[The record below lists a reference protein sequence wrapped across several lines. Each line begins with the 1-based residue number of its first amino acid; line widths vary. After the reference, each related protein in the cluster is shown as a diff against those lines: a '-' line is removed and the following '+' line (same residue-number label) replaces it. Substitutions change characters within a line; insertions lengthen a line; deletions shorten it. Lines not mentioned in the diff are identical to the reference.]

1 MFIVWTDRIRAHVF
15 ASNSKSGSTRFSLIN
30 ISSRAGRPP
39 DRGGTLFLFYF
50 FLSRT
55 VTRLRVVVTVVIA
68 LDLCT
73 VWLSSFSAAANQ
85 FVISVLC
92 SGPATRPTITCASGL
107 LAPRSARSFRVH
119 GQLPSAVRIVVIA
132 AIVLHRNRRLS
143 ARMWE

>member
-1 MFIVWTDRIRAHVF
+1 MFIVRTDRFRAHVF
-15 ASNSKSGSTRFSLIN
+15 VSNSKSWSTRFSLIN

-68 LDLCT
+68 VDLCT

-107 LAPRSARSFRVH
+107 LAPRSVHSFRVH
-119 GQLPSAVRIVVIA
+119 GRLPPAVRIVVVVA

-143 ARMWE
+143 ARM